1 VKESLLKAFFHQTR
15 LKPARKPELMM
26 LEKIVNVNDVD
37 IAYQLHGN
45 NQNPT
50 IMLIHGV
57 GYPLTAWPK
66 AMIEQFVDLGFQVLL
81 FDNRDVG
88 RSGKFEHLSLPNLV
102 WVMLKLKLGFSIKV
116 PYQLED
122 MMLDTVALLDIL
134 KLEKVHLVGV
144 SMGGMIAQLLTIHHP
159 ERVNSLTSIMS
170 TTGNKTLPKMS
181 DKIRKNLMSKPISDS
196 DEHML
201 DFHIKRWQA
210 FGSLD
215 YPAELT
221 SLTEYVKSIL
231 ERGVTDN
238 GTLRQWLAI
247 MAAGN
252 REEYLAKVNTP
263 SLIIHGEADE
273 LVPVECGKATAMA
286 IPLAKLKVYAGMGHD
301 LPNELIPNI
310 VQEIV
315 DHAQEKVEVLTKED
329 IKTS

>member
-1 VKESLLKAFFHQTR
+1 MKESLLKAFFHQTR
-15 LKPARKPELMM
+15 LKPAGKPEVMM
-26 LEKIVNVNDVD
+26 LEKIVNVNGVD

-170 TTGNKTLPKMS
+170 TTGNKTLPKM
-181 DKIRKNLMSKPISDS
+181 PI
-196 DEHML
+196 
-201 DFHIKRWQA
+201 
-210 FGSLD
+210 
-215 YPAELT
+215 
-221 SLTEYVKSIL
+221 V
-231 ERGVTDN
+231 
-238 GTLRQWLAI
+238 
-247 MAAGN
+247 
-252 REEYLAKVNTP
+252 
-263 SLIIHGEADE
+263 
-273 LVPVECGKATAMA
+273 
-286 IPLAKLKVYAGMGHD
+286 
-301 LPNELIPNI
+301 
-310 VQEIV
+310 
-315 DHAQEKVEVLTKED
+315 
-329 IKTS
+329 